1 LQAVARNPF
10 KNETKVKSTAP
21 GTDMTE
27 KWYDELMIGGADGVP
42 RLYKMHRTQKRVI
55 GDDFNKIRE
64 YPAMPGRIY
73 SLAFNSEGTL
83 FAAAS
88 SLDGKGEV
96 RVSQVADGKM
106 ISKLEVTTGGLYVAK
121 FRPDGKEIASAGF
134 DGVVRLSDPATGKVI
149 KEFVPVPMK
158 K

>member
-1 LQAVARNPF
+1 
-10 KNETKVKSTAP
+10 
-21 GTDMTE
+21 MTE
-27 KWYDELMIGGADGVP
+27 KWYDELLIGGADGVP

-64 YPAMPGRIY
+64 YPALPGRIY
-73 SLAFNSEGTL
+73 ALAFNPEGTL

-96 RVSQVADGKM
+96 RVSQVADGKQV
-106 ISKLEVTTGGLYVAK
+106 SKLEVPSGVYVVK
-121 FRPDGKEIASAGF
+121 FSPDGKEIASAGF
-134 DGVVRLSDPATGKVI
+134 DGVVRLSDPATGKVV
-149 KEFVPVPMK
+149 KEFVPVPLK